1 MDVTIKTEGNKH
13 FVTLNGRLDT
23 TNIQQFTEDI
33 APLMSGEIANIEID
47 CSGMSYTSSQ
57 GLRSFLTLQK
67 SAESRGGSVVM
78 TKMQPNV
85 KQVFDIT
92 GFSNIFK
99 II

>member
-1 MDVTIKTEGNKH
+1 MDVTVKNEGSVC

-23 TNIQQFTEDI
+23 TNVQRFNEDMI
-33 APLMSGEIANIEID
+33 PVMNSEVKEIELD
-47 CSGMSYTSSQ
+47 CAGMSYTSSQ

-67 SAESRGGSVVM
+67 KIESKGAKMVL
-78 TKMQPNV
+78 KNMQPNV